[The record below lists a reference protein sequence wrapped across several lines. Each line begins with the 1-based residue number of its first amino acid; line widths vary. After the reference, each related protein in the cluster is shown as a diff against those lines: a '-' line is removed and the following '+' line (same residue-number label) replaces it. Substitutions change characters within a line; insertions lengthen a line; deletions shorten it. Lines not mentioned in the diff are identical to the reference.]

1 MYPMKILFLTFIVS
15 ALSFSACKKEVA
27 PAPASPP
34 SVLEVWPEGDD
45 VRVKVPTGAIALD
58 PQHSFVLSPEVD
70 GVTWKEW
77 VKTSSP
83 TAHEMKRAGEFRG
96 SAVSLKWD
104 FAVGNPQTVFSWS
117 MQSPAA
123 AALEEPVVLT
133 FLLPKGDVRYVN
145 ASERLTPFVGRDI
158 EIPPFAPRW
167 LEWRGA
173 QRTLVFSQWKG
184 DSLRLKESGDFIAIE
199 LVVYDPTSHAAAAC
213 SHQPGPDILGGMSVV
228 FGEDLPVFAS
238 RLADGRQS
246 ALVPIF
252 VDGGTT
258 AVGHDGASLNA
269 EDYASRIRTL
279 AFGHSD
285 PNDPR
290 HGNGGLVGTELG
302 GTFLVSKAQRDSDA
316 FDSLSESLVG
326 TTVDLAVD
334 GAAPTGRATCDGKVF
349 PETKTILQS
358 GEIWS
363 GNYRNEVANI
373 PVPHGQSP
381 RIWKTPV
388 LDGTREALVGQ
399 ILSKPYL
406 DQALRDRAVLAFQ
419 TPLVATRNPL
429 VDAYHNSLLA
439 PERNGMWTIGPEV
452 ERVLAGLEL
461 EQEIPAHAVLSADS
475 LLNQVT
481 QAWAVR
487 IDRRADG
494 GWAVHGKMDG
504 FTLIV
509 EGQHEVGVD
518 KIEPMVQKL
527 DVSSQA
533 QTWVTFDL
541 AESAKITISD
551 APVLK
556 GVRWVFEP

>member
-1 MYPMKILFLTFIVS
+1 VYPMKILFLTFIVS
-15 ALSFSACKKEVA
+15 ALTFSACKKETA
-27 PAPASPP
+27 PVPVST
-34 SVLEVWPEGDD
+34 SLLEVWPEGDD
-45 VRVKVPTGAIALD
+45 VRVKVPAGAIALD
-58 PQHSFVLSPEVD
+58 PQHSFVLSPEID
-70 GVTWKEW
+70 GAVWEDW
-77 VKTSSP
+77 VKTSSA
-83 TAHEMKRAGEFRG
+83 TAHEMKRVGEYRG

-104 FAVGNPQTVFSWS
+104 FSVGNPQTVFSWS

-123 AALEEPVVLT
+123 AALGEPVVLT

-145 ASERLTPFVGRDI
+145 ASERLTPFVGRDVV
-158 EIPPFAPRW
+158 IPPLAPRW

-173 QRTLVFSQWKG
+173 QRTLVFSEWKG
-184 DSLRLKESGDFIAIE
+184 DSLRLKESGDFIALE
-199 LVVYDPTSHAAAAC
+199 LVVYDPAFHADPKC
-213 SHQPGPDILGGMSVV
+213 SIQPGPDIVGGMSVV
-228 FGEDLPVFAS
+228 FGEELPVFAS

-258 AVGHDGASLNA
+258 AVGHDGASLNP
-269 EDYASRIRTL
+269 EDYARRIRTL

-285 PNDPR
+285 PSDPR

-302 GTFLVSKAQRDSDA
+302 GTFLVSKAQRDSDSFDA
-316 FDSLSESLVG
+316 MSDSLFG

-334 GAAPTGRATCDGKVF
+334 GDATTARAACDGKVF
-349 PETKTILQS
+349 PKTQTILEA

-373 PVPHGQSP
+373 PVPHGGTP
-381 RIWKTPV
+381 IVWKTPV
-388 LDGTREALVGQ
+388 LDGSREALVGQ

-494 GWAVHGKMDG
+494 TWATHGKMDG

-509 EGQHEVGVD
+509 EGQREVSVE

-533 QTWVTFDL
+533 QTWATFDL
-541 AESAKITISD
+541 DGSAKISISD